1 MMGDFGTGIYIA
13 SVWILPLVFAITLHE
28 AAHGYVALRFGD
40 DTALRAGRVTLN
52 PLKHVDLWGTIIIPG
67 LLIFARAPFLF
78 GYAKPVPVDFGRLGN
93 PRRDMIWVA
102 GAGPAMNLVL
112 AVISALLLH
121 GAGLFP
127 VEAANWIARNLAN
140 SLRINVLLAV
150 FNLLPLPPLDG
161 GRIAVGLL
169 PDSLARPLSR
179 VEPFGIFILI
189 GALFLLPYFG
199 STLGVDI
206 NIFHWLVGTPYRF
219 LMELIATLT
228 GQG

>member
-1 MMGDFGTGIYIA
+1 MGDFGSGIYIA

-40 DTALRAGRVTLN
+40 DTALMAGRVSLN

-102 GAGPAMNLVL
+102 GAGPAMNLFL
-112 AVISALLLH
+112 AVISALLIH
-121 GAGLFP
+121 GVGVLPAPALGW
-127 VEAANWIARNLAN
+127 VADNLIN

-189 GALFLLPYFG
+189 GALFLLPYLG
-199 STLGVDI
+199 GMLGVEL
-206 NIFHWLVGTPYRF
+206 NIFRWLVGVPSHF
-219 LMELIATLT
+219 LLELIATLT
-228 GQG
+228 GHG

>member
-1 MMGDFGTGIYIA
+1 MGDFGSGIYIA

-40 DTALRAGRVTLN
+40 DTALMAGRVSLN

-102 GAGPAMNLVL
+102 GAGPAMNLFL
-112 AVISALLLH
+112 AVISALLIH
-121 GAGLFP
+121 GVGVLPAPALGW
-127 VEAANWIARNLAN
+127 VADNLIN

-189 GALFLLPYFG
+189 GALFLLPYLG
-199 STLGVDI
+199 GKLGVEL
-206 NIFHWLVGTPYRF
+206 NIFRWLVGVPSHF
-219 LMELIATLT
+219 LLELIATLT
-228 GQG
+228 GHG

>member
-1 MMGDFGTGIYIA
+1 MGDFGSGIYIA
-13 SVWILPLVFAITLHE
+13 SVWILPLVLAITLHE

-40 DTALRAGRVTLN
+40 DTALMAGRVTLN

-102 GAGPAMNLVL
+102 GAGPAMNLFL
-112 AVISALLLH
+112 AVISALLIH
-121 GAGLFP
+121 GVGVLPAPALGW
-127 VEAANWIARNLAN
+127 VADNLIN

-161 GRIAVGLL
+161 GRIAVGFC
-169 PDSLARPLSR
+169 PTLSQ
-179 VEPFGIFILI
+179 
-189 GALFLLPYFG
+189 
-199 STLGVDI
+199 DH
-206 NIFHWLVGTPYRF
+206 FHESSPS
-219 LMELIATLT
+219 ASSS
-228 GQG
+228 

>member
-1 MMGDFGTGIYIA
+1 MGDIGSGIYIA

-40 DTALRAGRVTLN
+40 DTALMAGRVSLN

-102 GAGPAMNLVL
+102 GAGPAMNLFL
-112 AVISALLLH
+112 AVISALLIH
-121 GAGLFP
+121 GVGVLPAPALGW
-127 VEAANWIARNLAN
+127 VADNLIN

-189 GALFLLPYFG
+189 GALFLLPYLG
-199 STLGVDI
+199 GTLGVEL
-206 NIFHWLVGTPYRF
+206 NIFRWLVGVPSHF
-219 LMELIATLT
+219 LLELIATLT
-228 GQG
+228 GHG

>member
-1 MMGDFGTGIYIA
+1 MGDFGSGIYIA
-13 SVWILPLVFAITLHE
+13 SVWILPLVLAITLHE

-40 DTALRAGRVTLN
+40 DTALMAGRVTLN

-67 LLIFARAPFLF
+67 LLIFARAPLLF

-102 GAGPAMNLVL
+102 GAGPAMNLFL
-112 AVISALLLH
+112 AVISALLIH
-121 GAGLFP
+121 GVGLLP
-127 VEAANWIARNLAN
+127 APALGWVADNLIN

-189 GALFLLPYFG
+189 GALFLLPYLG
-199 STLGVDI
+199 GMLGVEL
-206 NIFHWLVGTPYRF
+206 NIFRWLVGVPSHF
-219 LMELIATLT
+219 LLELIATLT
-228 GQG
+228 GHG

>member
-1 MMGDFGTGIYIA
+1 MGDFGSGIYIA

-40 DTALRAGRVTLN
+40 DTALMAGRVSLN

-67 LLIFARAPFLF
+67 LLIFARAPLLF

-102 GAGPAMNLVL
+102 GAGPAMNLFL
-112 AVISALLLH
+112 AVISALLIH
-121 GAGLFP
+121 GVGVLPAPALGW
-127 VEAANWIARNLAN
+127 VADNLIN

-169 PDSLARPLSR
+169 PDYLARPLSR

-189 GALFLLPYFG
+189 GALFLLPYLG
-199 STLGVDI
+199 GMLGVEL
-206 NIFHWLVGTPYRF
+206 NIFRWLVGVPSHF
-219 LMELIATLT
+219 LLELIATLT
-228 GQG
+228 GHG

>member
-1 MMGDFGTGIYIA
+1 MGDFGSGIYIA
-13 SVWILPLVFAITLHE
+13 SVWILPLVLAITLHE

-40 DTALRAGRVTLN
+40 DTALMAGRVSLN

-67 LLIFARAPFLF
+67 LLIFARAPLLF

-102 GAGPAMNLVL
+102 GAGPAMNLFL
-112 AVISALLLH
+112 AVISALLIH
-121 GAGLFP
+121 GVGVLPAPALGW
-127 VEAANWIARNLAN
+127 VADNLIN

-189 GALFLLPYFG
+189 GALFLLPYLG
-199 STLGVDI
+199 GMLGVEL
-206 NIFHWLVGTPYRF
+206 NIFRWLVGVPSHF
-219 LMELIATLT
+219 LLELIATLT
-228 GQG
+228 GHG

>member
-1 MMGDFGTGIYIA
+1 MGDFGSGIYIA
-13 SVWILPLVFAITLHE
+13 SVWILPLVLAITLHE

-40 DTALRAGRVTLN
+40 DTALMAGRVSLN

-102 GAGPAMNLVL
+102 GAGPAMNLFL
-112 AVISALLLH
+112 AVISALLIH
-121 GAGLFP
+121 GVGVLPAPALGW
-127 VEAANWIARNLAN
+127 VADNLIN

-189 GALFLLPYFG
+189 GALFLLPYLG
-199 STLGVDI
+199 GMLGVEL
-206 NIFHWLVGTPYRF
+206 NIFRWLVGVPSHF
-219 LMELIATLT
+219 LLELIATLT
-228 GQG
+228 GHG

>member
-1 MMGDFGTGIYIA
+1 MGDFGSGIYIA
-13 SVWILPLVFAITLHE
+13 SVWILPLVLAITLHE

-40 DTALRAGRVTLN
+40 DTALMAGRVTLN

-102 GAGPAMNLVL
+102 GAGPAMNLFL
-112 AVISALLLH
+112 AVISALLIH
-121 GAGLFP
+121 GVGVLPAPALGW
-127 VEAANWIARNLAN
+127 VADNLIN

-179 VEPFGIFILI
+179 VEPFGFFILI
-189 GALFLLPYFG
+189 GALFLLPYLG
-199 STLGVDI
+199 GMLGVEL
-206 NIFHWLVGTPYRF
+206 NIFRWLVGVPSQF
-219 LMELIATLT
+219 LLELIATLT
-228 GQG
+228 GHG

>member
-1 MMGDFGTGIYIA
+1 MGDFGSGIYIA

-40 DTALRAGRVTLN
+40 DTALMAGRVSLN

-67 LLIFARAPFLF
+67 LLIFARAPLLF

-102 GAGPAMNLVL
+102 GAGPAMNLFL
-112 AVISALLLH
+112 AVISALLIH
-121 GAGLFP
+121 GVGVLPAPALGW
-127 VEAANWIARNLAN
+127 VADNLIN

-189 GALFLLPYFG
+189 GALFLLPYLG
-199 STLGVDI
+199 GKLGVEL
-206 NIFHWLVGTPYRF
+206 NIFRWLVGVPSHF
-219 LMELIATLT
+219 LLELIATLT
-228 GQG
+228 GHG

>member
-1 MMGDFGTGIYIA
+1 MGDFGSGIYTA

-40 DTALRAGRVTLN
+40 DTALMAGRVSLN

-67 LLIFARAPFLF
+67 LLIFARAPLLF

-102 GAGPAMNLVL
+102 GAGPAMNLFL
-112 AVISALLLH
+112 AVISALLIH
-121 GAGLFP
+121 GVGVLPAPALGW
-127 VEAANWIARNLAN
+127 VADNLIN

-189 GALFLLPYFG
+189 GALFLLPYLG
-199 STLGVDI
+199 GTLGVEL
-206 NIFHWLVGTPYRF
+206 NIFRWLVGVPSHF
-219 LMELIATLT
+219 LLELIATLT
-228 GQG
+228 GHG

>member
-1 MMGDFGTGIYIA
+1 MGDFGSGIYIA
-13 SVWILPLVFAITLHE
+13 SVWILPLVLAITLHE

-40 DTALRAGRVTLN
+40 DTALMAGRVTLN

-102 GAGPAMNLVL
+102 GAGPAMNLFL
-112 AVISALLLH
+112 AVISALLIH
-121 GAGLFP
+121 GVGLLP
-127 VEAANWIARNLAN
+127 APALGWVADNLIN

-179 VEPFGIFILI
+179 VEPFGFFILI
-189 GALFLLPYFG
+189 GALFLLPYLG
-199 STLGVDI
+199 GMLGVEL
-206 NIFHWLVGTPYRF
+206 NIFRWLVGVPSHF
-219 LMELIATLT
+219 LLELIATLT
-228 GQG
+228 GHG

>member
-1 MMGDFGTGIYIA
+1 MGDFGSGIYTA

-40 DTALRAGRVTLN
+40 DTALMAGRVSLN

-102 GAGPAMNLVL
+102 GAGPAMNLFL
-112 AVISALLLH
+112 AVISALLIH
-121 GAGLFP
+121 GVGVLPAPALGW
-127 VEAANWIARNLAN
+127 VADNLIN

-189 GALFLLPYFG
+189 GALFLLPYLG
-199 STLGVDI
+199 GKLGVEL
-206 NIFHWLVGTPYRF
+206 NIFRWLVGVPSHF
-219 LMELIATLT
+219 LLELIATLT
-228 GQG
+228 GHG

>member
-1 MMGDFGTGIYIA
+1 MGDFGSGIYIA
-13 SVWILPLVFAITLHE
+13 SVWILPLVLAITLHE

-40 DTALRAGRVTLN
+40 DTALMAGRVTLN

-67 LLIFARAPFLF
+67 LLIFARAPLLF

-102 GAGPAMNLVL
+102 GAGPAMNLFL
-112 AVISALLLH
+112 AVISALLIH
-121 GAGLFP
+121 GVGVLPAPALGW
-127 VEAANWIARNLAN
+127 VADNLIN

-189 GALFLLPYFG
+189 GALFLLPYLG
-199 STLGVDI
+199 GMLGVEL
-206 NIFHWLVGTPYRF
+206 NIFRWLVGVPSHF
-219 LMELIATLT
+219 LLELIATLT
-228 GQG
+228 GHG

>member
-1 MMGDFGTGIYIA
+1 MKFDLYLA
-13 SVWILPLVFAITLHE
+13 STWILPLLLAITLHE

-52 PLKHVDLWGTIIIPG
+52 PLRHVDLWGTIIIPG
-67 LLIFARAPFLF
+67 FLIFSPAPFVF

-102 GAGPAMNLVL
+102 GAGPAMNLFL
-112 AVISALLLH
+112 AVISALLIH
-121 GAGLFP
+121 GVGVLPAPALGW
-127 VEAANWIARNLAN
+127 VADNLIN

-169 PDSLARPLSR
+169 PDYLARPLSR

-189 GALFLLPYFG
+189 GALFLLPYLG
-199 STLGVDI
+199 GMLGVEL
-206 NIFHWLVGTPYRF
+206 NIFRWLVGVPSHF
-219 LMELIATLT
+219 LLELIATLT
-228 GQG
+228 GHG

>member
-1 MMGDFGTGIYIA
+1 MGDFGSGIYIA
-13 SVWILPLVFAITLHE
+13 SVWILPLVLAITLHE

-40 DTALRAGRVTLN
+40 DTALMAGRVTLN

-102 GAGPAMNLVL
+102 GAGPAMNLFL
-112 AVISALLLH
+112 AVISALLIH
-121 GAGLFP
+121 GVGVLPAPALGW
-127 VEAANWIARNLAN
+127 VADNLIN

-150 FNLLPLPPLDG
+150 FNPLPLPPWDG

-189 GALFLLPYFG
+189 GALFLLPYLG
-199 STLGVDI
+199 GMLGVEL
-206 NIFHWLVGTPYRF
+206 NIFRWLVGVPSHF
-219 LMELIATLT
+219 LLELIATLT
-228 GQG
+228 GHG

>member
-1 MMGDFGTGIYIA
+1 MGDFGSGIYIA

-40 DTALRAGRVTLN
+40 DTALMAGRVSLN

-102 GAGPAMNLVL
+102 GAGPAMNLFL
-112 AVISALLLH
+112 AVISALLIH
-121 GAGLFP
+121 GVGVLPAPALGW
-127 VEAANWIARNLAN
+127 VADNLIN

-189 GALFLLPYFG
+189 GALFLLPYLG
-199 STLGVDI
+199 GTLGVEL
-206 NIFHWLVGTPYRF
+206 NIFRWLVGVPSHF
-219 LMELIATLT
+219 LLELIATLT
-228 GQG
+228 GHG

>member
-1 MMGDFGTGIYIA
+1 MGDFGSGIYTA

-40 DTALRAGRVTLN
+40 DTALMAGRVSLN

-67 LLIFARAPFLF
+67 LLIFARAPLLF

-102 GAGPAMNLVL
+102 GAGPAMNLFL
-112 AVISALLLH
+112 AVISALLIH
-121 GAGLFP
+121 GVGVLPAPALGW
-127 VEAANWIARNLAN
+127 VADNLIN

-189 GALFLLPYFG
+189 GALFLLPYLG
-199 STLGVDI
+199 GRLGVEL
-206 NIFHWLVGTPYRF
+206 NIFRWLVGVPSHF
-219 LMELIATLT
+219 LLELIATLT
-228 GQG
+228 GHG

>member
-1 MMGDFGTGIYIA
+1 MGDFGSGIYIA
-13 SVWILPLVFAITLHE
+13 SVWILPLVLAITLHE

-40 DTALRAGRVTLN
+40 DTALMAGRVTLN

-102 GAGPAMNLVL
+102 GAGPAMNLFL
-112 AVISALLLH
+112 AVISALLIH
-121 GAGLFP
+121 GVGVLPAPALGW
-127 VEAANWIARNLAN
+127 VADNLIN

-179 VEPFGIFILI
+179 VEPFGFFILI
-189 GALFLLPYFG
+189 GALFLLPYLG
-199 STLGVDI
+199 GMLGVEL
-206 NIFHWLVGTPYRF
+206 NIFRWLVGVPSHF
-219 LMELIATLT
+219 LLELIATLT
-228 GQG
+228 GHG

>member
-1 MMGDFGTGIYIA
+1 MGDFGSGIYIA
-13 SVWILPLVFAITLHE
+13 SVWILPLVLAITLHE

-40 DTALRAGRVTLN
+40 DTALMAGRVTLN

-102 GAGPAMNLVL
+102 GAGPAMNLFL
-112 AVISALLLH
+112 AVISALLIH
-121 GAGLFP
+121 GVGLLP
-127 VEAANWIARNLAN
+127 APALGWVADNLIN

-189 GALFLLPYFG
+189 GALFLLPYLG
-199 STLGVDI
+199 GMLGVEL
-206 NIFHWLVGTPYRF
+206 NIFRWLVGVPSHF
-219 LMELIATLT
+219 LLELIATLT
-228 GQG
+228 GHG

>member
-1 MMGDFGTGIYIA
+1 MGDFGSGIYIA
-13 SVWILPLVFAITLHE
+13 SVWILPLVLAITLHE

-40 DTALRAGRVTLN
+40 DTALMAGRVTLN

-102 GAGPAMNLVL
+102 GAGPAMNLFL
-112 AVISALLLH
+112 AVISALLIH
-121 GAGLFP
+121 GVGVLPAPALGW
-127 VEAANWIARNLAN
+127 VADNLIN

-189 GALFLLPYFG
+189 GALFLLPYLG
-199 STLGVDI
+199 GMLGVEL
-206 NIFHWLVGTPYRF
+206 NIFRWLVGVPSNF
-219 LMELIATLT
+219 LLELIATLT
-228 GQG
+228 GHG

>member
-1 MMGDFGTGIYIA
+1 MGDFGSGIYTA

-40 DTALRAGRVTLN
+40 DTALMAGRVSLN

-102 GAGPAMNLVL
+102 GAGPAMNLFL
-112 AVISALLLH
+112 AVISALLIH
-121 GAGLFP
+121 GVGVLPAPALGW
-127 VEAANWIARNLAN
+127 VADNLIN

-161 GRIAVGLL
+161 GRIAVGLF
-169 PDSLARPLSR
+169 PDSLARPHSR

-189 GALFLLPYFG
+189 GALFLLPYLG
-199 STLGVDI
+199 GMLGVEL
-206 NIFHWLVGTPYRF
+206 NIFRWLVGVPSHF
-219 LMELIATLT
+219 LLELIATLT
-228 GQG
+228 GHG

>member
-1 MMGDFGTGIYIA
+1 MGDFGSGIYTA

-40 DTALRAGRVTLN
+40 DTALMAGRVSLN

-102 GAGPAMNLVL
+102 GAGPAMNLFL
-112 AVISALLLH
+112 AVISALLIH
-121 GAGLFP
+121 GVGVLPAPALGW
-127 VEAANWIARNLAN
+127 VADNLIN

-189 GALFLLPYFG
+189 GALFLLPYLG
-199 STLGVDI
+199 GTLGVEL
-206 NIFHWLVGTPYRF
+206 NIFRWLVGVPSHF
-219 LMELIATLT
+219 LLELIATLT
-228 GQG
+228 GHG